1 MITIVMSRFME
12 ESWFANIL
20 HNQTTYFIMQRLR
33 RHRNVSTVLVPYLY
47 SSAFVPACEKKIEHE
62 EWKKDK

>member
-1 MITIVMSRFME
+1 MITVVMARFME

-33 RHRNVSTVLVPYLY
+33 KHRNVSMVLVPYIY
-47 SSAFVPACEKKIEHE
+47 STAFKPAPKQIDENTEK
-62 EWKKDK
+62 DRA